1 MINKHLQ
8 DWITYHEVK
17 RAVVSEIHKKKAK
30 NKCYDNMQI
39 FMPFIAD
46 DVQDTLRYKINT
58 YLNALYAG
66 LNQQTNE
73 SGV

>member
-1 MINKHLQ
+1 MKLNELSSLKYIIRRQGIN
-8 DWITYHEVK
+8 VK
-17 RAVVSEIHKKKAK
+17 IICKS
-30 NKCYDNMQI
+30 
-39 FMPFIAD
+39 FIAD
-46 DVQDTLRYKINT
+46 DFQDTLRYKIKT

>member
-1 MINKHLQ
+1 MKLNELSSLKYIRRRQKINVMIIGKSLC
-8 DWITYHEVK
+8 I
-17 RAVVSEIHKKKAK
+17 
-30 NKCYDNMQI
+30 
-39 FMPFIAD
+39 IAD

>member
-1 MINKHLQ
+1 MKLNELSSLKYIRRRQKINVMIICK
-8 DWITYHEVK
+8 
-17 RAVVSEIHKKKAK
+17 S
-30 NKCYDNMQI
+30 
-39 FMPFIAD
+39 FIAD

>member
-1 MINKHLQ
+1 MKLNELSSLKYIRRRQKINVMIICKSL
-8 DWITYHEVK
+8 
-17 RAVVSEIHKKKAK
+17 
-30 NKCYDNMQI
+30 
-39 FMPFIAD
+39 D

>member
-1 MINKHLQ
+1 
-8 DWITYHEVK
+8 
-17 RAVVSEIHKKKAK
+17 
-30 NKCYDNMQI
+30 MQI
-39 FMPFIAD
+39 FMKIIAD
-46 DVQDTLRYKINT
+46 DVQDTLRYNINT